1 MARRLVVAVVLR
13 GCPRSIIHF
22 QEPQVTFLLT
32 YSLLVMNWSTFP
44 TFIAISLT
52 FGEAE
57 VLPHVVSVR
66 PMVSIRL
73 SVVGLVVY
81 SGCEYQVG

>member
-1 MARRLVVAVVLR
+1 MARRLVVAVMLR

-22 QEPQVTFLLT
+22 QEPQVTFLLM

-66 PMVSIRL
+66 L

-81 SGCEYQVG
+81 SGCEYQVR